1 MSRAECHGHIILDG
15 IDYKKAVAVHSGGVN
30 QDVIKKRLEACR
42 RQGIT
47 FYREGGDAMGVSAY
61 AASIASRFG
70 IDYRTP
76 LFAIHKNG
84 HYGSMFGR
92 GFDTI
97 EEYEQLIREV
107 KEEGG
112 DFIKIMI
119 TGIMD
124 FHTYG
129 RITGGALERPM
140 IQDMVQAAHETGF
153 AVMAHTNTADQI
165 RWALEAGADTIEHGY
180 YMNEKC
186 LRLFSARRA
195 VWVPTFAPVAQA
207 GKSGLFP
214 AEVISRILAL
224 HRENLRK
231 AVSMGILVA
240 CGSDAG
246 SFMVPPDTGC
256 ITEEK
261 EMEEAVPL
269 EMQARLQELVKQ
281 GTDEIRRRFAR
292 SKPAKE
298 Q

>member
-1 MSRAECHGHIILDG
+1 MSKAECHGHIILDG

-30 QDVIKKRLEACR
+30 QDVIKERLDACR

-47 FYREGGDAMGVSAY
+47 FYREGGDAMGVSAC
-61 AASIASRFG
+61 AASIAPQFG

-97 EEYEQLIREV
+97 EEYEQLVREV

-129 RITGGALERPM
+129 RITGGTLEQPM
-140 IQDMVQAAHETGF
+140 IQDMIQAAHETGF
-153 AVMAHTNTADQI
+153 AVMAHTNTAEQI
-165 RWALEAGADTIEHGY
+165 RRALEAGADTIEHGY
-180 YMNEKC
+180 YMDEEC
-186 LRLFSARRA
+186 LRLFLARRA

-214 AEVISRILAL
+214 TEVISRILAL

-231 AVSMGILVA
+231 AVSMGVLVA

-256 ITEEK
+256 G
-261 EMEEAVPL
+261 MEQAWMEQAVPADLLPRLRELTAQGL
-269 EMQARLQELVKQ
+269 E
-281 GTDEIRRRFAR
+281 EIRRRFAR
-292 SKPAKE
+292 N
-298 Q
+298 